1 MWNKKSVNLGGCSY
15 ASPLLL
21 QKKTMLRLHII
32 DCGLIFSG
40 LTYETTEYA
49 RYAYEG
55 KENE

>member
-1 MWNKKSVNLGGCSY
+1 
-15 ASPLLL
+15 
-21 QKKTMLRLHII
+21 MLRLHII
-32 DCGLIFSG
+32 DCDLIFSG